1 MYPDDPVS
9 GSTFTTERNVDAR
22 PASASDLAV
31 RRGVNSFTRTA
42 EGRSAV
48 KTIEDG
54 VDGPPSRVYMLHIY
68 FAEERAM
75 TKAKLFTTGGSQA
88 VRLPAEF
95 RFEGSEV
102 DIRRDPVTGE
112 VVLSKP
118 TRSWDDYFDWAR
130 TLDLPDDFLAKRDQP
145 KDDLRDRLPTP
156 RRKRG

>member
-1 MYPDDPVS
+1 
-9 GSTFTTERNVDAR
+9 
-22 PASASDLAV
+22 
-31 RRGVNSFTRTA
+31 
-42 EGRSAV
+42 
-48 KTIEDG
+48 
-54 VDGPPSRVYMLHIY
+54 
-68 FAEERAM
+68 M
-75 TKAKLFTTGGSQA
+75 TKAKLFMTGGSQA

-118 TRSWDDYFDWAR
+118 TGSWDDYFDWAR
-130 TLDLPDDFLAKRDQP
+130 TLDLPDDFLEKRDQP